1 MPFFCLCCVTFS
13 ISLSVNTT
21 RPVFFASLSQNTA
34 LIDMSSIVKFD
45 DVRINI
51 GNGYDS
57 TTGWFTAPRSGIYEF
72 NCLIRAI
79 GSNDV
84 HFQLNKNDAPYTLGY
99 ASKGY
104 YDSQTISSTVKL
116 MENDRVYIKHRI
128 STTETVNGFHTST
141 FSGKFLQE

>member
-1 MPFFCLCCVTFS
+1 
-13 ISLSVNTT
+13 
-21 RPVFFASLSQNTA
+21 
-34 LIDMSSIVKFD
+34 MSSIVKFD

-72 NCLIRAI
+72 NCLIRAT
-79 GSNDV
+79 GNNQV
-84 HFQLNKNDAPYTLGY
+84 HFQLNTNDAPYTLGY

-116 MENDRVYIKHRI
+116 MENDRVCIKHRI
-128 STTETVNGFHTST
+128 STTETVNGSHTST